1 MDEDLNR
8 PADMRLPEKA
18 ARLCVHVLSLVLVT
32 VGTISTAFGV
42 LCVIVLFFNDD
53 AFARGFSVMLAPP
66 LLLFGVIF
74 LGEGIMLD
82 RTLKQTAPQDAK
94 RATNDSRP
102 K

>member
-1 MDEDLNR
+1 
-8 PADMRLPEKA
+8 
-18 ARLCVHVLSLVLVT
+18 
-32 VGTISTAFGV
+32 
-42 LCVIVLFFNDD
+42 LFFNDD